1 MIVIPPRFFSL
12 ALTFITATVL
22 FVGAM
27 DGGY

>member
-1 MIVIPPRFFSL
+1 MTLHPRFF
-12 ALTFITATVL
+12 LTCTWFLTATVL

>member
-1 MIVIPPRFFSL
+1 MIVLPPRFF
-12 ALTFITATVL
+12 LTCTWFLTATAL